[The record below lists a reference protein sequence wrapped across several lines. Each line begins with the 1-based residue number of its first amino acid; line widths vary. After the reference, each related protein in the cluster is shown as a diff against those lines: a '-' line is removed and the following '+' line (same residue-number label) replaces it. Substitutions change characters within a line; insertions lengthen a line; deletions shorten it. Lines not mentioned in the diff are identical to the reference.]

1 MGTSTT
7 YVFVVSFTICASNTG
22 YRWYVSYLPT
32 QELEAGENA
41 VVLGWGQLG
50 DGKKTFFS
58 LNDGT
63 RKNLFLAIKNNDED
77 TYLIL

>member
-1 MGTSTT
+1 VWVLVQVMSQISA
-7 YVFVVSFTICASNTG
+7 YNTG

-50 DGKKTFFS
+50 DGKKIFFS
-58 LNDGT
+58 LNNGT
-63 RKNLFLAIKNNDED
+63 NSKWYFPCHKK
-77 TYLIL
+77 

>member
-1 MGTSTT
+1 MSLISA
-7 YVFVVSFTICASNTG
+7 YNTG

-50 DGKKTFFS
+50 DGKKIFFS
-58 LNDGT
+58 
-63 RKNLFLAIKNNDED
+63 
-77 TYLIL
+77 